1 MAMLPASQSVSCAKS
16 AAAWQMHL
24 QSNCLIPPNS
34 ILFGVPRFRII
45 LTYWLPVLVWMA
57 VIFTASSDAH
67 SYEHSS
73 RIIAPLLYWLF
84 PHISANTVDWVVFIA
99 RKCAHVAEY
108 SILALL
114 LWRAIRR
121 PQKNDPRPWNRREAG
136 IALLVVACYAATDE
150 FHQVFVATRTPRVHD
165 VVIDTLGGA
174 AGLLLL
180 WLIGR
185 WRKRW

>member
-1 MAMLPASQSVSCAKS
+1 MQL
-16 AAAWQMHL
+16 H
-24 QSNCLIPPNS
+24 SNCLSRTNP
-34 ILFGVPRFRII
+34 ILFGVPHFR
-45 LTYWLPVLVWMA
+45 LFLKYWLPVLVWMM
-57 VIFTASSDAH
+57 VIFTASSDVH

-99 RKCAHVAEY
+99 RKGAHVAEY
-108 SILALL
+108 SVLAWL
-114 LWRAIRR
+114 LWRAFRR
-121 PQKNDPRPWNRREAG
+121 PQKNDPRPWNHREAG
-136 IALLVVACYAATDE
+136 IALLFVACYAATDE
-150 FHQVFVATRTPRVHD
+150 FHQIFVPTRTPAVHD

-174 AGLLLL
+174 AGLFLL